1 MATRSG
7 GLWPAARSPQGRLA
21 LAVAAFT
28 ALGAVLVLVGWA
40 TGSTGLTGGIPGL
53 RAVNPNAAA
62 GLLALASGLVAA
74 ELGGRVGRLL
84 AIAAASVAVLLGAA
98 ALSAYVGGPG
108 GGLDDLLFIDTS
120 VDGAV
125 ARMAPQAAFTAA
137 VLGLALLVSVLAPAA
152 SRTLTVLT
160 GLAVIVGATVLLGY
174 LYGADPLF
182 QPFSARST
190 APFVAVTGLALA
202 AGIYARSLPDDVWE
216 TVTASTPTA
225 VLLRRVL
232 PVSLGAL
239 VLIGYLAL
247 LGRRA
252 GLFAQEVE
260 IAAVIVASSVVLLV
274 LLLRTGFQ
282 LNRYVL
288 ESDRART
295 SVDAANEVLQR
306 QALHLNDDVVQ
317 KLSTAWLAQG
327 TGDAELADRSVR
339 QAMEQAQR
347 IAAELMLS
355 RARTDPVAPGSLVR
369 TDDATDGAT
378 PGT

>member
-1 MATRSG
+1 MVTRYAG
-7 GLWPAARSPQGRLA
+7 RRPAARSPQGRLA
-21 LAVAAFT
+21 LVAAACI
-28 ALGAVLVLVGWA
+28 ALGAVLVLIGWA
-40 TGSTGLTGGIPGL
+40 IGSVGMTGGIPGL
-53 RAVNPNAAA
+53 RAVHPNAAA
-62 GLLALASGLVAA
+62 ALLAVATGLVAV
-74 ELGGRVGRLL
+74 EFGGRVGRLL
-84 AIAAASVAVLLGAA
+84 AIVAASVAVILGAA

-108 GGLDDLLFIDTS
+108 AGLDDLLFVDTS
-120 VDGAV
+120 VEGAV
-125 ARMAPQAAFTAA
+125 PRMAPQAAFTTA
-137 VLGLALLVSVLAPAA
+137 VLGLALVVSVFVPTA
-152 SRTLTVLT
+152 SRTLTALT
-160 GLAVIVGATVLLGY
+160 AAPAIVAATVLLGY
-174 LYGADPLF
+174 LYGADLLF
-182 QPFSARST
+182 QPFGARST
-190 APFVAVTGLALA
+190 SPFVAIAGLALA
-202 AGIYARSLPDDVWE
+202 AGIYARTLPDDVWE

-252 GLFAQEVE
+252 GLVSREVE
-260 IAAVIVASSVVLLV
+260 IAAVVVGSGVVLLV

-288 ESDRART
+288 ETERARR
-295 SVDAANEVLQR
+295 SADAANEVLQR
-306 QALHLNDDVVQ
+306 QAFHLNDDVVQ

-327 TGDAELADRSVR
+327 AGDAELVDRSVR

-347 IAAELMLS
+347 IAAELMQA

-369 TDDATDGAT
+369 ADDPTDGAT

>member
-1 MATRSG
+1 MVTRSAG
-7 GLWPAARSPQGRLA
+7 RRPAARSPQGRLS
-21 LAVAAFT
+21 LVAAACI
-28 ALGAVLVLVGWA
+28 ALGAVLALIGWA
-40 TGSTGLTGGIPGL
+40 IGSVGLTGGIPGL

-62 GLLALASGLVAA
+62 ALLAVATGLVAV
-74 ELGGRVGRLL
+74 EFGGRVGRLL
-84 AIAAASVAVLLGAA
+84 AILAASVAVLLGAA

-108 GGLDDLLFIDTS
+108 AGLDDLLFVDTS
-120 VDGAV
+120 VEGAV
-125 ARMAPQAAFTAA
+125 PRMAPQAAFTTA
-137 VLGLALLVSVLAPAA
+137 VLGLALVVSVFVPTA
-152 SRTLTVLT
+152 SRTLTALT
-160 GLAVIVGATVLLGY
+160 AAPAIVAATVLLGY
-174 LYGADPLF
+174 LYGADLLF
-182 QPFSARST
+182 QPFGARST
-190 APFVAVTGLALA
+190 SPFVAIAGLALA
-202 AGIYARSLPDDVWE
+202 AGIYARTLPDDVWE

-252 GLFAQEVE
+252 GLVSREVE
-260 IAAVIVASSVVLLV
+260 IAAVVVGSGVVLLV

-288 ESDRART
+288 ETERARR
-295 SVDAANEVLQR
+295 SADAANEVLQR
-306 QALHLNDDVVQ
+306 QAFHLNDDVVQ

-327 TGDAELADRSVR
+327 AGDAELVDRSVR

-347 IAAELMLS
+347 IAAELMQA

-369 TDDATDGAT
+369 ADDPTDGAT